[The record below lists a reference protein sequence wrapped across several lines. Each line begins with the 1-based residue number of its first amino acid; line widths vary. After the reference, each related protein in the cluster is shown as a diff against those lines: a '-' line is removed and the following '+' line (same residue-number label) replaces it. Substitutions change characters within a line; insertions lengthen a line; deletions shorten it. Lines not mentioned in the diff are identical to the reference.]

1 MGESTIAL
9 YELSFVPEGDEVLV
23 GRLDT
28 GSYAVFPADGAE
40 LLQRLAEG
48 MPLDRAAEWY
58 EETFEEPVDVED
70 FLETIRELGFVRETG
85 AEQTTPA
92 APVRFRRLAR
102 AAFSP
107 AAWLCYLA
115 VVALWL
121 RPSPCT
127 ATCAP
132 TRRRSSSSSR
142 CWWSNWSSP
151 SGRCRC
157 CSPTRASTSWSAA
170 RLGLPTKLR
179 LSNRLTYIVAE
190 TETNGLLSVERRK
203 RYLPFLAGMLCD
215 VVVLAVLGLIAEA
228 GRHAD
233 GTFSTAGRVC
243 LALGFTVV
251 MRFCWQFQ
259 LYLRTD
265 LYYVFATA
273 LHCYDLHD
281 AAKAVLKNR
290 IRRLLGRPERQVDE
304 SQWTE
309 QDRRVGAF
317 YGPFIVLGFCVL
329 VGITVFASIPVTLE
343 YLRIA
348 ASALG
353 SGRIDAH
360 FWDSLLSLVL
370 NAAQAAALIVLA
382 RRKRGPPS
390 RGPRVHARPDSD
402 RPDGGVNRH
411 AQSPLDRQR
420 ASAAVAATGR
430 RRDRGRAA
438 TGACAGPTRV
448 WTPCCAPCCPRRSAG
463 GPNWWTSTGWNCST
477 GCRSWRT

>member
-1 MGESTIAL
+1 MSESTISL

-40 LLQRLAEG
+40 LLQRLTEG

-70 FLETIRELGFVRETG
+70 FLDTIRELGFVRETG
-85 AEQTTPA
+85 AEQAAPA

-107 AAWLCYLA
+107 VAWLCYLA

-121 RPSPCT
+121 LALAGHGDLRPH
-127 ATCAP
+127 
-132 TRRRSSSSSR
+132 
-142 CWWSNWSSP
+142 P
-151 SGRCRC
+151 SQIFFVKSLLVVQLVITFGQVPLLLAHEGFHILAGR
-157 CSPTRASTSWSAA
+157 

-233 GTFSTAGRVC
+233 GTLSTTGRVC

-281 AAKAVLKNR
+281 AAKAVLRNR
-290 IRRLLGRPERQVDE
+290 IWRLLGRPERQVDE
-304 SQWTE
+304 NQWTE

-329 VGITVFASIPVTLE
+329 VAITVFASIPVTLE

-348 ASALG
+348 ARALG

-370 NAAQAAALIVLA
+370 NAAQVAALIVLA
-382 RRKRGPPS
+382 RRKR
-390 RGPRVHARPDSD
+390 RE
-402 RPDGGVNRH
+402 
-411 AQSPLDRQR
+411 QR
-420 ASAAVAATGR
+420 RTAVAPATVPASTAVAATTT
-430 RRDRGRAA
+430 ASA
-438 TGACAGPTRV
+438 TVPASASVPTPTV
-448 WTPCCAPCCPRRSAG
+448 PMEG
-463 GPNWWTSTGWNCST
+463 
-477 GCRSWRT
+477 